1 MPLMPPTFRSK
12 SAGSKAAIDR
22 DRGTSRRR
30 GYDSR
35 WDRLSASY
43 KRIHPLC
50 LGCQAVGRVAQTEVT
65 DHIVPHDGNPSLL
78 WDQANWQ
85 PACKWHHDRIK
96 QQLEALWRRG
106 SIKASDLRLDSEI
119 AKKLTHAA
127 PGG

>member
-1 MPLMPPTFRSK
+1 VPSMPPTFRSK
-12 SAGSKAAIDR
+12 TAGDKAAIDR
-22 DRGTSRRR
+22 DRGTSRQR
-30 GYDSR
+30 GYGSR

-43 KRIHPLC
+43 KRSHPLC

-65 DHIVPHDGNPSLL
+65 DHIVPHDGYPSLL
-78 WDQANWQ
+78 WDRANWQ

-106 SIKASDLRLDSEI
+106 SIKAADLRLDSEI
-119 AKKLTHAA
+119 AKRLTNAA